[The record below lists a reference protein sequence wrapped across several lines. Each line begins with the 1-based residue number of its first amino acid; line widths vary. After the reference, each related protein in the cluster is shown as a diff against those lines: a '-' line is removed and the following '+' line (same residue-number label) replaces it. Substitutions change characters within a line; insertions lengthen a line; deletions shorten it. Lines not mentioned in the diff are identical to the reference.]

1 MLHKDRGSL
10 YGQERTT
17 EESAEPKVEKGAAK
31 SSEKGAKK
39 KADKADKGAEQS
51 TEKSGLV
58 AAAEAVGAAAGKV
71 AAMVGVTAERP
82 NTPPTPKIGKLKPK
96 NKSRLPRRQKKA
108 LQKAKAAA
116 SAPKAKTQF

>member
-1 MLHKDRGSL
+1 MAKKN
-10 YGQERTT
+10 T

-31 SSEKGAKK
+31 SSEKGSKK
-39 KADKADKGAEQS
+39 KAEKADKGG
-51 TEKSGLV
+51 EKSGLV

-116 SAPKAKTQF
+116 SAPKAKTEF

>member
-1 MLHKDRGSL
+1 MAKKN
-10 YGQERTT
+10 T

-108 LQKAKAAA
+108 LQKAKAAG

>member
-1 MLHKDRGSL
+1 MAKKA
-10 YGQERTT
+10 TT
-17 EESAEPKVEKGAAK
+17 EESAEPKAEKGAAK

-39 KADKADKGAEQS
+39 KAEKVDKGD
-51 TEKSGLV
+51 EKSGLV

-71 AAMVGVTAERP
+71 ATLVGVTAERP

-108 LQKAKAAA
+108 LQKAKAAG